1 MEQLK
6 NWFPNQ
12 KQVKCNKIKVEKN
25 SGLAYACIYRYSME
39 DAMSNLKPN
48 TFKLWLWLASNK
60 PNFTVELSSTY
71 LSKVLHA
78 SVNTIKA
85 SVNELIDKG
94 YMIQDTERK
103 HFYNFYEEPQKHNKI
118 TIQREQRQ
126 FTDLDTGE
134 IFYLTYADLLENVGN
149 ESEAKQLWEAAGNEV
164 SSDK

>member
-1 MEQLK
+1 M
-6 NWFPNQ
+6 
-12 KQVKCNKIKVEKN
+12 
-25 SGLAYACIYRYSME
+25 
-39 DAMSNLKPN
+39 
-48 TFKLWLWLASNK
+48 
-60 PNFTVELSSTY
+60 
-71 LSKVLHA
+71 
-78 SVNTIKA
+78 NTIKA